1 MLRLSSIYIKGFKS
15 FAMPTKFDVSAG
27 ITAVVGPNGSGK
39 SNVVDAIRWLF
50 GEQSMKN
57 IRADNRED
65 VIFNGSEKFPPS
77 NSAEVRLVFESQE
90 GSFSIAREVSR
101 DGLSQYRV
109 NDRPGRLKDIK
120 ELFQGTGVGM
130 DIYSIVGQGQ
140 VDKVVSASP
149 YELRALIEEA
159 AGTAIYKERKK
170 EALGK
175 LASTEENLNRLE
187 DIIFELG
194 KQRKSLYLK
203 AKRAEKYLEYAQKE
217 KELKGLFFGNIARI
231 EEETLF
237 THRGEFERIREELK
251 ELQKKLVE
259 AESNWSTLRSEFSE
273 VDKEIEGFT
282 QLLEEYK
289 KRQNDLLELKE
300 IYARRLGE
308 RENRLIEV
316 STRIDSLKN
325 EIDELEKR
333 KDEIKLIIDSLNQ
346 QVYEEERLLTS
357 LEEKRD
363 SLVKNYSSRERE
375 WLKLQE
381 SFDSTQKR
389 LSKIENELER
399 LENNREDTTKRLRLI
414 QTQLQSKRERF
425 ETLKEEI
432 ESLARQ
438 GKESSDRQKEVEANI
453 KAAKDRMAELDSSL
467 EKARESLTQ
476 DQNELK
482 RSQMERTLLEKQQ
495 HEYQGFS
502 RTVREVFNRRDSF
515 NGLRDVVANIVD
527 VSQSFE
533 TAITILLGS
542 RMQDIVVDDAITA
555 KRIVEFLKT
564 YKIGRATLLPIDMI
578 EGSFNRYSKIENHPG
593 FIGYAAKLIEV
604 PEGFEKLPPYL
615 FGNSVVTRNLDD
627 AIEMRRELGFSG
639 RMVSIDGQLV
649 SGGGSITGGFIGD
662 EARTDLL
669 SRKRRIAEL
678 LEREVELEK
687 GIALREKEILRLKDD
702 ITELRGYYK
711 VLQEE
716 LNELA
721 SKGAAINRMIHELL
735 KSTQEVEDEIGEL
748 VKLETEYSRR
758 LQENHLKKESLVNE
772 QSALKIEKARLEES
786 VEAESEELKRQKKV
800 LEELQDSI
808 VDSKLRLS
816 TLYEKQEQY
825 SKEHG
830 SILEKKRSDQENV
843 NLLSR
848 EMQEVEEE
856 TERLRKQVA
865 DQEREIASVK
875 RETEDLFS
883 SIRYQREGKEQ
894 RLNALQE
901 AEGVI
906 NELKEKREKKR
917 DRSHQLEMLI
927 QESQMKLT
935 RVREEMEN
943 SGENTADVPVLSEEK
958 LREVKVEL
966 DDYENKL
973 KFLGSVDLDAIEEY
987 GVVDR
992 EYQELNDQKADLE
1005 DARQKLIELIE
1016 KTDTKAKTIFMETFD
1031 RINKNFAAYI
1041 DEIFEGGEGDIK
1053 IISGDDLL
1061 ETGLEIT
1068 VRRPGRKI
1076 QKLQLLSGGEKAL
1089 VGIALI
1095 FSLLSIKPSPF
1106 YVLDEVDA
1114 PLDDFNAERFRV
1126 LLKKHAF
1133 DTQFLV
1139 VTHNK
1144 LVMEVANVLHG
1155 VTMTDGLS
1163 RVIPVELHSVESIT
1177 G

>member
-1 MLRLSSIYIKGFKS
+1 M
-15 FAMPTKFDVSAG
+15 
-27 ITAVVGPNGSGK
+27 
-39 SNVVDAIRWLF
+39 
-50 GEQSMKN
+50 
-57 IRADNRED
+57 
-65 VIFNGSEKFPPS
+65 
-77 NSAEVRLVFESQE
+77 
-90 GSFSIAREVSR
+90 
-101 DGLSQYRV
+101 
-109 NDRPGRLKDIK
+109 
-120 ELFQGTGVGM
+120 
-130 DIYSIVGQGQ
+130 
-140 VDKVVSASP
+140 
-149 YELRALIEEA
+149 IEEA

-203 AKRAEKYLEYAQKE
+203 AKRAEKYLEYTQKE

-578 EGSFNRYSKIENHPG
+578 EAVSI
-593 FIGYAAKLIEV
+593 
-604 PEGFEKLPPYL
+604 
-615 FGNSVVTRNLDD
+615 VTR
-627 AIEMRRELGFSG
+627 R
-639 RMVSIDGQLV
+639 
-649 SGGGSITGGFIGD
+649 
-662 EARTDLL
+662 
-669 SRKRRIAEL
+669 
-678 LEREVELEK
+678 
-687 GIALREKEILRLKDD
+687 
-702 ITELRGYYK
+702 
-711 VLQEE
+711 
-716 LNELA
+716 
-721 SKGAAINRMIHELL
+721 
-735 KSTQEVEDEIGEL
+735 
-748 VKLETEYSRR
+748 
-758 LQENHLKKESLVNE
+758 
-772 QSALKIEKARLEES
+772 
-786 VEAESEELKRQKKV
+786 
-800 LEELQDSI
+800 
-808 VDSKLRLS
+808 
-816 TLYEKQEQY
+816 
-825 SKEHG
+825 
-830 SILEKKRSDQENV
+830 
-843 NLLSR
+843 
-848 EMQEVEEE
+848 
-856 TERLRKQVA
+856 
-865 DQEREIASVK
+865 
-875 RETEDLFS
+875 
-883 SIRYQREGKEQ
+883 
-894 RLNALQE
+894 
-901 AEGVI
+901 
-906 NELKEKREKKR
+906 
-917 DRSHQLEMLI
+917 
-927 QESQMKLT
+927 
-935 RVREEMEN
+935 
-943 SGENTADVPVLSEEK
+943 
-958 LREVKVEL
+958 
-966 DDYENKL
+966 
-973 KFLGSVDLDAIEEY
+973 
-987 GVVDR
+987 
-992 EYQELNDQKADLE
+992 
-1005 DARQKLIELIE
+1005 
-1016 KTDTKAKTIFMETFD
+1016 
-1031 RINKNFAAYI
+1031 
-1041 DEIFEGGEGDIK
+1041 
-1053 IISGDDLL
+1053 
-1061 ETGLEIT
+1061 
-1068 VRRPGRKI
+1068 
-1076 QKLQLLSGGEKAL
+1076 
-1089 VGIALI
+1089 
-1095 FSLLSIKPSPF
+1095 
-1106 YVLDEVDA
+1106 
-1114 PLDDFNAERFRV
+1114 
-1126 LLKKHAF
+1126 
-1133 DTQFLV
+1133 
-1139 VTHNK
+1139 
-1144 LVMEVANVLHG
+1144 
-1155 VTMTDGLS
+1155 
-1163 RVIPVELHSVESIT
+1163 
-1177 G
+1177 